1 MVVFWANSDEGANYI
16 SRTCGRL
23 AFPAAYVR
31 TLSVPSEASVRVGI
45 VRKAYAYAYYL
56 TGAHLRTTIAVRS
69 RAPNRQRTKVRK
81 KQSYSRSWKPEV
93 FALLGGAC
101 YFFKIIGRKSW
112 DGRSAPKFLLPAG
125 QPEPHH
131 VQPHLKDQD
140 PSLRAE

>member
-56 TGAHLRTTIAVRS
+56 TGAHLRRGPRS
-69 RAPNRQRTKVRK
+69 RYEVERLTDNA
-81 KQSYSRSWKPEV
+81 RSTQKTILFSE
-93 FALLGGAC
+93 L
-101 YFFKIIGRKSW
+101 
-112 DGRSAPKFLLPAG
+112 
-125 QPEPHH
+125 ET
-131 VQPHLKDQD
+131 
-140 PSLRAE
+140 